1 MAINHGVS
9 VTERST
15 SVSAPVV
22 AATGIPFVVGVAPV
36 HTADNP
42 ATAGVPVLCTSWDEA
57 VSKLGYSEE
66 WDKFTL
72 CEFMYSHFVL
82 YGMQPVIFLNLLDL
96 TTMKAPVAAKDYDV
110 VDHKV
115 NLGALAMN
123 NDALVVK
130 ANDAALTIDT
140 DYKAYYSNGELIV
153 ELLSSGTSYAAAKLN
168 IAHEAVAPA
177 NVTTSAVAVAME
189 KVELCMTLLGETPDM
204 ICAPGFSHDAAVAAV
219 MASKAAAIN
228 GMFKAKALIDIP
240 TGEGGATVYSDVLS
254 VKNARAMTD
263 KDQLPCWPMVGFSGK
278 KYHMS
283 THLAGVMASVDTENG
298 DPRESPSNKA
308 MKIDSLITEDDS
320 EVLLTLA
327 QANILNG
334 NGIITALNFM
344 GGFKAWGNY
353 TACYPT
359 NTDVK
364 DYFISVSRVFDWVGN
379 TLIRTFWSYLDKPM
393 TRRLID
399 SILDTA
405 NIWMNGLA
413 GSGCILGGRVE
424 MIESENTQADLMA
437 GIIKLH
443 VYITPPSPLQELD
456 FTLEYDV
463 SYVQEALAAQ

>member
-1 MAINHGVS
+1 MATNHGIS
-9 VTERST
+9 VNERST
-15 SVSAPVV
+15 SVSAPIV
-22 AATGIPFVVGVAPV
+22 AATGIPFVVGIAPV

-57 VSKLGYSEE
+57 VSKLGYSDA

-82 YGMQPVIFLNLLDL
+82 YGMQPVIFLNLLDP
-96 TTMKAPVAAKDYDV
+96 TTMKAPVTAKDYDV

-115 NLGALAMN
+115 SLGALAMN
-123 NDALVVK
+123 NSALTVK
-130 ANDAALTIDT
+130 ADSAALTADS
-140 DYKAYYSNGELIV
+140 DYKANYANGELII
-153 ELLSSGTSYAAAKLN
+153 ELLSSGTAYAAAKLN
-168 IAHEAVAPA
+168 IAYEAVAPA

-204 ICAPGFSHDAAVAAV
+204 ICAPGFSHDAIVAAV
-219 MASKAAAIN
+219 MATKAAAIN
-228 GMFKAKALIDIP
+228 GMFKAKALIDVP
-240 TGEGGATVYSDVLS
+240 TDDSGATVYSDVLS

-263 KDQLPCWPMVGFSGK
+263 KDQLLCWPMVGFAGK

-298 DPRESPSNKA
+298 APHASPSNHD
-308 MKIDSLITEDDS
+308 MKIDSLITEDGS

-327 QANILNG
+327 QADILNR
-334 NGIITALNFM
+334 NGVITALNFM

-353 TACYPT
+353 TACHPT

-364 DYFISVSRVFDWVGN
+364 DYFISISRMFDWVGN

-393 TRRLID
+393 TRRLVD

-405 NIWMNGLA
+405 NIWMNGLS
-413 GSGCILGGRVE
+413 GSGYILGGRVE
-424 MIESENTQADLMA
+424 MIESENSLTDLMA

-443 VYITPPSPLQELD
+443 VYITPPSPMQEID
-456 FTLEYDV
+456 FTLEYDA
-463 SYVQEALAAQ
+463 SYVREALAQ